1 MIFLPSIVNC
11 FSFSHLLTLERKIQ
25 TLECLSLFKSQ
36 YSVQFNEGKQKKEN
50 WSAGLYLHSPGTDP
64 SWRSLIYTVS
74 LK

>member
-36 YSVQFNEGKQKKEN
+36 YSVQFNEGKQKREN
-50 WSAGLYLHSPGTDP
+50 QSAGLDLHGPGVDP
-64 SWRSLIYTVS
+64 FWWSLIYAIS
-74 LK
+74 AK